1 MAATNSLLVEHP
13 NEDIVVFR
21 INRPQV
27 RNALNLEVRTR
38 LESIEGRKLTFSVR
52 AHDGVD
58 TICEGHHQRHLI
70 DVSRFNTKIASK
82 IATAGALA

>member
-27 RNALNLEVRTR
+27 RNALNLEVRARLADEITR
-38 LESIEGRKLTFSVR
+38 C
-52 AHDGVD
+52 GVD
-58 TICEGHHQRHLI
+58 NKC
-70 DVSRFNTKIASK
+70 VASS
-82 IATAGALA
+82 